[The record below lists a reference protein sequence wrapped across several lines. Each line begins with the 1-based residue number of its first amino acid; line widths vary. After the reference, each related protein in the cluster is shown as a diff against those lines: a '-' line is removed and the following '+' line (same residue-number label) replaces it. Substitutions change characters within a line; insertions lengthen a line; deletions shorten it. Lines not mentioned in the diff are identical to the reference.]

1 IHERSKST
9 LIEVMHSASVVVL
22 LATAVAVGAQYQQSE
37 IQFWNAL
44 GHEHL
49 EQKLKWKAPEEKGP
63 KNVIFF
69 LGDGMGLSMVTAG
82 RVIAAEKAGRDYRN
96 QKWAFEKFDFSGI
109 LKTSSYDFHTT
120 DSAAGAMALFTGHK
134 VEQNTL
140 GRLPGFGETCEKGDA
155 AHVNDGIAELA
166 LARGMDVGVVST
178 TRLTDATPASNFA
191 KGVHRLMEFDN
202 STEIQNTKCVDIA
215 QQIVRHPADKFKV
228 LMGGGHAYFTPKEEG
243 GYRTDGRNIEK
254 EWLSLP
260 GHRSL
265 LRTIDDINAHN
276 VNYNDQVLGVFHDKS
291 FNYHLDELNNT
302 KRTQPRLVDMA
313 KKALEVLQKSTN
325 DNGFYL
331 MIEGGHIDL
340 AEHEN
345 KMNLAT
351 EELSEFSHTIETI
364 RGLVGEDTLVV
375 VTADHG
381 HALTLPG
388 YVHKQNS
395 ILAAEV
401 ETDGMDADGLPIPNI
416 HFAAGPGSKTNRSTY
431 TEEDRKK
438 DHFVSPAA
446 YPAHWG
452 AHGGEDIGI
461 WTQGPYSWIF
471 SGSMEN
477 TQVAYMIKFLLCLD
491 QNEPTLCKLR
501 REETGGNYATAPT
514 AAAFKD
520 DVLTSTSTPLSVII
534 LAVVAVAGALST
546 VILSTL
552 LIRSKRPNKVESIEM
567 NHS

>member
-1 IHERSKST
+1 SNLQIMRVS
-9 LIEVMHSASVVVL
+9 SVLFLLVSISPVL
-22 LATAVAVGAQYQQSE
+22 TQYQQSQIE
-37 IQFWNAL
+37 FWNAL

-49 EQKLKWKAPEEKGP
+49 QQKLRWKSPGEKGP

-96 QKWAFEKFDFSGI
+96 EKWAFEKFDFSGI

-140 GRLPGFGETCEKGDA
+140 GRLPGFGATCEKGEA
-155 AHVNDGIAELA
+155 AHINDGIAELA
-166 LARGMDVGVVST
+166 LARGLDVGVVST
-178 TRLTDATPASNFA
+178 TRLTDATPAANFA
-191 KGVHRLMEFDN
+191 KGVHRLMEHDN
-202 STEIQNTKCVDIA
+202 STEIQNTQCTDIA
-215 QQIVRHPADKFKV
+215 QQILRHPADKFKV
-228 LMGGGHAYFTPKEEG
+228 LMGGGHSYFTPKEEG
-243 GYRTDGRNIEK
+243 GFRTDGRNIEK
-254 EWLSLP
+254 EWKSLP

-265 LRTIDDINAHN
+265 LHTIDDIHGHS
-276 VNYNDQVLGVFHDKS
+276 VEEDDHVLGVFHDSS
-291 FNYHLDELNNT
+291 FNYHLDEIAKLNT
-302 KRTQPRLVDMA
+302 TQPRLVDMA
-313 KKALEVLQKSTN
+313 VKTLEVLQKSSN

-351 EELSEFSHTIETI
+351 EELAEFSHTIETI
-364 RGLVGEDTLVV
+364 RGMVGDDTLIV

-416 HFAAGPGSKTNRSTY
+416 LFAAGTSKTDRATY
-431 TEEDRKK
+431 TEHDRS
-438 DHFVSPAA
+438 DAHFQSPAA
-446 YPAHWG
+446 FPANWG
-452 AHGGEDIGI
+452 AHGGEDLGI
-461 WTQGPYSWIF
+461 WAQGPYSWLF

-477 TQVAYMIKFLLCLD
+477 TQMAYLIKFVLCLD
-491 QNEPTLCKLR
+491 QKEASLCGMRKDE
-501 REETGGNYATAPT
+501 REEGYATAPT
-514 AAAFKD
+514 AAALNND
-520 DVLTSTSTPLSVII
+520 AVSSGSSVALLTV
-534 LAVVAVAGALST
+534 LAVIAATASLAT
-546 VILSTL
+546 VILSIL
-552 LIRSKRPNKVESIEM
+552 LLRTRKPNKVDSMDM
-567 NHS
+567 NGRT